1 MRLVYSA
8 IAFAPIAGSFVFN
21 HELNGGVKLHL
32 WGCPSL
38 HWVGI
43 PCPAWGMTRSFM
55 AIARGDL
62 AAATNYNLFG
72 PVVFLGFCI
81 ATIHLFIEFIQRRK
95 LRPLYVRL
103 AAQPRV
109 QLIAFL
115 LLVGYH
121 ATRLYSLAQTGELS
135 ATIYASQFGQT
146 FFP

>member
-1 MRLVYSA
+1 
-8 IAFAPIAGSFVFN
+8 
-21 HELNGGVKLHL
+21 
-32 WGCPSL
+32 
-38 HWVGI
+38 
-43 PCPAWGMTRSFM
+43 M

-135 ATIYASQFGQT
+135 ATIYASPFGQT